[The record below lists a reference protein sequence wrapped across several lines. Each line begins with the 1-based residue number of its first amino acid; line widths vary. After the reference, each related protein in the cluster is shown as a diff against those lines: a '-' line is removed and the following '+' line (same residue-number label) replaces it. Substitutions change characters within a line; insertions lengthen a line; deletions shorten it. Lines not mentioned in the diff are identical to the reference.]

1 MINTNDFKTKTIFQP
16 RQNPS
21 VNGYWGIALDVGF
34 SSVKTFSPNQVAC
47 FPSYARK
54 LPRGQ
59 KFLGEADN
67 RNILYRDEN
76 GDVWLVGMYA
86 QNMIHEDD
94 SDSLSEGLFVKNRFS
109 SPMFKVIARV
119 GLALGM
125 LTNQYGGPQGKNL
138 AVQTGLPPKHLEE
151 YAPEIKEVLAGDH
164 EYEIK
169 IGNRNWEKVKY
180 SLPLPNIRVMEQP
193 MGSLIAVSTDK
204 NGNPV
209 PNAKKKNLNG
219 NVMVLDPGFGT
230 TDIFNISERQVTCDT
245 WDDLSMNAVL
255 QDVCNTLHDDP
266 GYKVKMTVPAIQ
278 KCLEKGTVRII
289 DKKLRKAY
297 DKSFA
302 TILAESSQR
311 ICDGMLA
318 KLDET
323 YKGMWYHDYLI
334 VTGGLGAAWF
344 DQIKEYYKGIETLK
358 VISGMENDNLD
369 GIFSNVRGYYFNLL
383 NTFKNPKVA

>member
-209 PNAKKKNLNG
+209 PNAKKKYLNG

-323 YKGMWYHDYLI
+323 YKGMWSHDYLI

>member
-180 SLPLPNIRVMEQP
+180 SLPLPNIRVM
-193 MGSLIAVSTDK
+193 GSLIAVSTDK

-209 PNAKKKNLNG
+209 PNAKKKYLNG